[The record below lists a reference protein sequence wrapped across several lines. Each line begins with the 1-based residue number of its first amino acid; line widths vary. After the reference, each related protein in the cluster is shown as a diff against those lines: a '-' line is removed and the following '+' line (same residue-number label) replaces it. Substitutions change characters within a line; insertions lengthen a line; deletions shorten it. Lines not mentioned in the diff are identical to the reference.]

1 MEIEEVME
9 ENGVVVCNLI
19 FEDEDNKLYNDLLE
33 IAEAKNMT
41 MQELIN
47 EILSEACLN

>member
-19 FEDEDNKLYNDLLE
+19 FEDEDSELYNDLLE

-41 MQELIN
+41 MQELVN
-47 EILSEACLN
+47 EILAKEYL